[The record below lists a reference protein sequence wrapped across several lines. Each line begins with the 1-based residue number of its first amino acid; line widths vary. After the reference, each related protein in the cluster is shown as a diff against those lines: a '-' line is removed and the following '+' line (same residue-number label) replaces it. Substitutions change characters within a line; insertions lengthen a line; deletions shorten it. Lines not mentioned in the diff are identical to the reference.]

1 MTYRKF
7 LLLAALLA
15 AASPALAADGDS
27 PARLDALERQLRDVQ
42 RQLAEIKTSRETNAA
57 ALNQFRKD
65 TADSHAALAKRVA
78 GQPRLRLDNGRFS
91 VTSADGDF
99 SLALRGT
106 TQLDMAYFA
115 QGKNPPGVDLN
126 SGMNLRRAQ
135 FGFQGTAW
143 RDWSYTFT
151 YEFGGVNAPRAGYIY
166 RAMIQYD
173 GFKPFGIRIGA
184 FAPPSGIEDGNGGSN
199 LIFLERASAA
209 NISRGIAGAG
219 GREGV
224 NIFAQGKNYL
234 LSLAYTGGRTLDT
247 ATFDE
252 QQALV
257 GRAAWLAHDGD
268 GFKWLVDG
276 HATHVFKVADAGP
289 STPATISLSASPELA
304 VDPTRTV
311 NTGALDA
318 RKVTEY
324 GFESAAVIDRFY
336 GQGGWFHY
344 DIDRRTGTEA
354 QFQGWYA
361 MATWSLTG
369 EVRRYDAA
377 SASFRGLLPLHPLG
391 SPGGAGAWEIKA
403 RVSNIDLDHQPLLAG
418 GVTGGVQNVWSTGLN
433 WYPNDGLR
441 FMLDYDHIRVH
452 HANAPATDISAD
464 AIGLRSQ
471 ISF

>member
-1 MTYRKF
+1 MAYRKF
-7 LLLAALLA
+7 SLAAMLL
-15 AASPALAADGDS
+15 AASPAHAAGD
-27 PARLDALERQLRDVQ
+27 ARLDALERQLSDVQ
-42 RQLAEIKTSRETNAA
+42 RQLADIKASQETGSA
-57 ALNQFRKD
+57 ALTQFRKD
-65 TADSHAALAKRVA
+65 TAESHAALTKRLA

-99 SLALRGT
+99 SLALRGVA
-106 TQLDMAYFA
+106 QLDAGYFA

-126 SGMNLRRAQ
+126 SGMNFRRAQ

-151 YEFGGVNAPRAGYIY
+151 YEFGGVSAPRSGYVY

-184 FAPPSGIEDGNGGSN
+184 FSPPDGIEDANGGSN

-209 NISRGIAGAG
+209 NISRGIAGSG

-224 NIFAQGKNYL
+224 NIFAQGKTYL
-234 LSLAYTGGRTLDT
+234 VSLAYTGGRTTDS

-257 GRAAWLAHDGD
+257 GRAAWLAQDSD

-276 HATHVFKVADAGP
+276 HATHVFKVADASP
-289 STPATISLSASPELA
+289 TTPANISLGAGPELA

-311 NTGALDA
+311 DTGPLDA
-318 RKVTEY
+318 RKVTEF
-324 GFESAAVIDRFY
+324 GFETAAMVDRFY

-344 DIDRRTGTEA
+344 DVSRRSGGEPE
-354 QFQGWYA
+354 FQGWYA

-369 EVRRYDAA
+369 EARRYDATT
-377 SASFRGLLPLHPLG
+377 ASFRGLAPAHPLG
-391 SPGGAGAWEIKA
+391 SPGGVGAWEIKA
-403 RVSNIDLDHQPLLAG
+403 RYSNIDLDHQPLAAG
-418 GVTGGVQNVWSTGLN
+418 GVTGGMQNVWSTGLN
-433 WYPNDGLR
+433 WYPTDGVR
-441 FMLDYDHIRVH
+441 FMLDYDNIHVH

>member
-1 MTYRKF
+1 
-7 LLLAALLA
+7 LAAALLA
-15 AASPALAADGDS
+15 ASPAYAAGD
-27 PARLDALERQLRDVQ
+27 ARLDALERQLGEVQ
-42 RQLAEIKTSRETNAA
+42 RQLAEIKDGREANSA
-57 ALNQFRKD
+57 ALNQIRKD
-65 TADSHAALAKRVA
+65 MADSHAALAKRIA
-78 GQPRLRLDNGRFS
+78 GQPRVRLDNGRFS

-99 SLALRGT
+99 SLALRGIA
-106 TQLDMAYFA
+106 QLDAGYFA

-126 SGMNLRRAQ
+126 SGTNFRRAQ
-135 FGFQGTAW
+135 FGFAGTAW

-151 YEFGGVNAPRAGYIY
+151 YEFGGVNAPRNGYIY

-224 NIFAQGKNYL
+224 NVFAQGRRYL
-234 LSLAYTGGRTLDT
+234 LSLAYTGGRTTDT

-257 GRAAWLAHDGD
+257 GRAAWLVQDGD
-268 GFKWLVDG
+268 SFKWLVDA
-276 HATHVFKVADAGP
+276 HATHVFKVADASP
-289 STPATISLSASPELA
+289 TTSANISLGAGPELA

-311 NTGALDA
+311 DTGPLDA
-318 RKVTEY
+318 HKLTEF
-324 GFESAAVIDRFY
+324 GFETAAMIDRFY

-344 DIDRRTGTEA
+344 DVSRRSGTEPE
-354 QFQGWYA
+354 FQGWYA

-377 SASFRGLLPLHPLG
+377 SASFRGLAPVHPLG

-403 RVSNIDLDHQPLLAG
+403 RYSNIDLDHQPLTAD

-433 WYPNDGLR
+433 WYPTEGLR
-441 FMLDYDHIRVH
+441 FMLDYDNIHVH
-452 HANAPATDISAD
+452 HVGAPATDISAD

>member
-1 MTYRKF
+1 MSYRKISWA
-7 LLLAALLA
+7 AALLA
-15 AASPALAADGDS
+15 ASPAYAAQD
-27 PARLDALERQLRDVQ
+27 ARLDALERQLGAVQ
-42 RQLAEIKTSRETNAA
+42 RQLAEIKASRDAHDA
-57 ALNQFRKD
+57 ALNQIRKD
-65 TADSHAALAKRVA
+65 TADSQAALAKRIA
-78 GQPRLRLDNGRFS
+78 GQPRMRLDNGRFS

-99 SLALRGT
+99 SLALRST
-106 TQLDMAYFA
+106 VQLDAGYFA

-126 SGMNLRRAQ
+126 SGTNMRRAQ
-135 FGFQGTAW
+135 FGFSGTAW

-151 YEFGGVNAPRAGYIY
+151 YEFGGVNAPRNGYIY

-173 GFKPFGIRIGA
+173 GWGPFGFRIGA

-224 NIFAQGKNYL
+224 NIFAQGKRYL
-234 LSLAYTGGRTLDT
+234 LSLAYTGGKTTDA

-257 GRAAWLAHDGD
+257 GRAAWLAQDGD
-268 GFKWLVDG
+268 NFNWLVDG
-276 HATHVFKVADAGP
+276 HATHVFKVADASP
-289 STPATISLSASPELA
+289 TTPANISLGAGPELT

-311 NTGALDA
+311 DTGPLDA
-318 RKVTEY
+318 RKVTEF
-324 GFESAAVIDRFY
+324 GFESAALIDRFY

-344 DIDRRTGTEA
+344 DVSRRSGTEP

-369 EVRRYDAA
+369 ETRRYDAA
-377 SASFRGLLPLHPLG
+377 TASFRGLRPDHPLG
-391 SPGGAGAWEIKA
+391 SPRGAGAWEIKA
-403 RVSNIDLDHQPLLAG
+403 RYSAIDLDHQPLSAG
-418 GVTGGVQNVWSTGLN
+418 GVTGGIQNVWSAGLN
-433 WYPNDGLR
+433 WYPTDGLR
-441 FMLDYDHIRVH
+441 FMLDYDNIHVH

>member
-1 MTYRKF
+1 MAYGKIS
-7 LLLAALLA
+7 LAAALLA
-15 AASPALAADGDS
+15 AASPAHAAGDV
-27 PARLDALERQLRDVQ
+27 RLDALERQLSDVQ
-42 RQLAEIKTSRETNAA
+42 RQLAEIKANRETRSA

-65 TADSHAALAKRVA
+65 TADSQAALAKRLT
-78 GQPRLRLDNGRFS
+78 GQPHIRLDNGRFS

-106 TQLDMAYFA
+106 AQLDAGYFA

-126 SGMNLRRAQ
+126 SGTNMRRAQ

-173 GFKPFGIRIGA
+173 GWGPFGIRIGA

-199 LIFLERASAA
+199 LIFLERPSAA

-224 NIFAQGKNYL
+224 NIFAQGRRYL
-234 LSLAYTGGRTLDT
+234 LSLAYTGGRTTDT

-252 QQALV
+252 QQAVV
-257 GRAAWLAHDGD
+257 GRAAWLAQDGD
-268 GFKWLVDG
+268 NFKWLVDG
-276 HATHVFKVADAGP
+276 HATHVFKVADATAT
-289 STPATISLSASPELA
+289 TPANISLGAGPELT

-311 NTGALDA
+311 DTGPMDA
-318 RKVTEY
+318 RKVTEF
-324 GFESAAVIDRFY
+324 GFETAAMIDRFY

-344 DIDRRTGTEA
+344 DVSRRSGTEPE
-354 QFQGWYA
+354 FQGWYA

-377 SASFRGLLPLHPLG
+377 TASFRGLAPAHPLG
-391 SPGGAGAWEIKA
+391 RPGGAGAWEIKA
-403 RVSNIDLDHQPLLAG
+403 RVSNIDLDHQPLAAG
-418 GVTGGVQNVWSTGLN
+418 GVSGGVQNVWSTGLN
-433 WYPNDGLR
+433 WYPTDGLR

>member
-1 MTYRKF
+1 VAYRKIS
-7 LLLAALLA
+7 LAAALLA
-15 AASPALAADGDS
+15 AAAPAYAADNDS
-27 PARLDALERQLRDVQ
+27 SARLDALERQLGDVQ
-42 RQLAEIKTSRETNAA
+42 RQLAKIKAETNIA
-57 ALNQFRKD
+57 ALDQRIK
-65 TADSHAALAKRVA
+65 S
-78 GQPRLRLDNGRFS
+78 QPRIRLDNGRFS
-91 VTSADGDF
+91 ITSADGDF
-99 SLALRGT
+99 SLALRGIA
-106 TQLDMAYFA
+106 QLDAGYFA
-115 QGKNPPGVDLN
+115 QGKNPPDVDLN
-126 SGMNLRRAQ
+126 SGTNFRRAQ
-135 FGFQGTAW
+135 FGFAGTAW

-151 YEFGGVNAPRAGYIY
+151 YEFGGVNAPRNGYIY

-219 GREGV
+219 GREGI
-224 NIFAQGKNYL
+224 NIFAQGRRYL
-234 LSLAYTGGRTLDT
+234 LSLAYTGGRTTDA

-268 GFKWLVDG
+268 GVQWLIDG
-276 HATHVFKVADAGP
+276 HATHVFKVADATAT
-289 STPATISLSASPELA
+289 TPANISLGAGPELA
-304 VDPTRTV
+304 VDLTRTV
-311 NTGALDA
+311 DTGPLDA
-318 RKVTEY
+318 RKVTEF
-324 GFESAAVIDRFY
+324 GFESAALIDRFY

-344 DIDRRTGTEA
+344 DISRRSGSEP

-369 EVRRYDAA
+369 ETRRYDAA
-377 SASFRGLLPLHPLG
+377 TASFRGLQPVHPLG

-403 RVSNIDLDHQPLLAG
+403 RYSNIDLDDRPPLAPAAG
-418 GVTGGVQNVWSTGLN
+418 VAGGVQNVWSAGLN
-433 WYPNDGLR
+433 WYPTDGLR
-441 FMLDYDHIRVH
+441 FMLDYDNIHVH
-452 HANAPATDISAD
+452 HVGAPATDISAD

>member
-1 MTYRKF
+1 VTYRKISWA
-7 LLLAALLA
+7 AALLA
-15 AASPALAADGDS
+15 ASPAYAAGD
-27 PARLDALERQLRDVQ
+27 ARLDALERQLGEVQ
-42 RQLAEIKTSRETNAA
+42 RQLREIKASRETGSAT
-57 ALNQFRKD
+57 LGIK
-65 TADSHAALAKRVA
+65 T
-78 GQPRLRLDNGRFS
+78 QPRLRLDNGRFS
-91 VTSADGDF
+91 VTSANGDF

-106 TQLDMAYFA
+106 AQLDAGYFA
-115 QGKNPPGVDLN
+115 QGRNPPDVDLN
-126 SGMNLRRAQ
+126 SGANMRRAQ
-135 FGFQGTAW
+135 FGFQGIAW
-143 RDWSYTFT
+143 RDWSYNFT
-151 YEFGGVNAPRAGYIY
+151 YQFGGVNAPRTGYIY
-166 RAMIQYD
+166 RAMTQYD
-173 GFKPFGIRIGA
+173 GLAPFGIRIGA
-184 FAPPSGIEDGNGGSN
+184 FAPPSGIEDSNGGSN

-234 LSLAYTGGRTLDT
+234 LSLAYTGGRTTDT

-257 GRAAWLAHDGD
+257 GRAAWLVRDGE
-268 GFKWLVDG
+268 GFQWLMDG
-276 HATHVFKVADAGP
+276 HATHVFKVADTSP
-289 STPATISLSASPELA
+289 TTPATLSLGAGPELA

-311 NTGALDA
+311 DTGPMDA
-318 RKVTEY
+318 RKVTEF

-344 DIDRRTGTEA
+344 DVRRRSGSQA

-369 EVRRYDAA
+369 EMRRYDAA
-377 SASFRGLLPLHPLG
+377 TASFRDLKPAHPLG
-391 SPGGAGAWEIKA
+391 SPGGTGAWEIKA
-403 RVSNIDLDHQPLLAG
+403 RYSAIDLDHQPLSAG

-433 WYPNDGLR
+433 WYPTGGLR
-441 FMLDYDHIRVH
+441 FMLDYDNIHVH

>member
-1 MTYRKF
+1 MAHRKF
-7 LLLAALLA
+7 SLAAALLA
-15 AASPALAADGDS
+15 ASPAYAATD
-27 PARLDALERQLRDVQ
+27 ARLDALERQLSEVQ
-42 RQLAEIKTSRETNAA
+42 RQLADIKVSHEAGSA
-57 ALNQFRKD
+57 ALNQIRKD
-65 TADSHAALAKRVA
+65 TVESHAALTKRLA

-99 SLALRGT
+99 SLALRGVA
-106 TQLDMAYFA
+106 QLDAGYFA
-115 QGKNPPGVDLN
+115 QGRNPPGLDLN
-126 SGMNLRRAQ
+126 SGMNFRRAQ

-151 YEFGGVNAPRAGYIY
+151 YEFGGTTAPRSGYVY

-184 FAPPSGIEDGNGGSN
+184 FSPPDGIEDANGGSN

-209 NISRGIAGAG
+209 NIARGIAGAG
-219 GREGV
+219 GREGI
-224 NIFAQGKNYL
+224 NIFAQGKTYL
-234 LSLAYTGGRTLDT
+234 LSLAYTGGRTTDA

-257 GRAAWLAHDGD
+257 GRAAWLAQDGD
-268 GFKWLVDG
+268 SFKWLVDG
-276 HATHVFKVADAGP
+276 HATHVFKVADASP
-289 STPATISLSASPELA
+289 TTPANISLGAGPELT

-311 NTGALDA
+311 DTGPMDA
-318 RKVTEY
+318 RKVTEF
-324 GFESAAVIDRFY
+324 GFESAAMIDRFY

-344 DIDRRTGTEA
+344 DVSRRSGTEPK
-354 QFQGWYA
+354 FQGWYA
-361 MATWSLTG
+361 MVTWSLTG
-369 EVRRYDAA
+369 EVRRYDATT
-377 SASFRGLLPLHPLG
+377 ASFRGLVPAHPLG
-391 SPGGAGAWEIKA
+391 SPSGAGAWEIKA
-403 RVSNIDLDHQPLLAG
+403 RYSNIDLDHQPLTAG

-433 WYPNDGLR
+433 WYPTDGIR
-441 FMLDYDHIRVH
+441 FMLDYDNIHVH